1 MVQGKKFEVGKIYSF
16 GKYILHTPYKF
27 VKVVNREGDQIY
39 LEDITG
45 STSISIPFYDKTYAN
60 ETVRNSEVM
69 MAKSAPFTYPTTVN
83 AVNEVLSEEIKFML
97 ADHFSDLVDSNRV
110 KEFFNNYLS

>member
-27 VKVVNREGDQIY
+27 IKVVKREGNQIY

-45 STSISIPFYDKTYAN
+45 AISTGIPFYDQTYGN
-60 ETVRNSEVM
+60 EAVRNSEVI
-69 MAKSAPFTYPTTVN
+69 MAKSAPFTYPTIIN

-110 KEFFNNYLS
+110 KEFFNTYLS

>member
-27 VKVVNREGDQIY
+27 VKVVNREGDKIY

-45 STSISIPFYDKTYAN
+45 STSISVPFYDKTYTNAI
-60 ETVRNSEVM
+60 VRDSEVIM
-69 MAKSAPFTYPTTVN
+69 TKSAPFAYPTTVN

-97 ADHFSDLVDSNRV
+97 ADHFSNLVDSNRV